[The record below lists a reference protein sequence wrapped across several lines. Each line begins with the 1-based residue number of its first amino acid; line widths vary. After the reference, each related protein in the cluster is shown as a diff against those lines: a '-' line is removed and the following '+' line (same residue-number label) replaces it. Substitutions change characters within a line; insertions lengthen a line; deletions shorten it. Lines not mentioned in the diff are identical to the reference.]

1 MKEKTTKKDPW
12 TDPDPQPGD
21 FDDYLDEAEE
31 VEVIFDPD
39 LEIRLISEEEKV
51 RRMGPI
57 RLKRYGLEDAPRAA
71 GSSEP
76 AKR

>member
-1 MKEKTTKKDPW
+1 MSEKKRDPW

-21 FDDYLDEAEE
+21 FDEYLDEMEW

-57 RLKRYGLEDAPRAA
+57 RRKRYGLEDAPRAA
-71 GSSEP
+71 GPTEP